1 MSLLTKLGTG
11 QGYLKA
17 GFLGFQASGKTY
29 TACSLAIGLR
39 KRLKLD
45 GPIAMFDT
53 EGGSEYIAQRILKE
67 TGKTLMGVKSQ
78 SFQDL
83 LDMALECE
91 MGGVSVLIA
100 DSMTHVWRELCDSY
114 LAHVN
119 EERAKKNMSPRSK
132 LEFQDWNPIKKKWSE
147 WTQFY
152 LNSSLHII
160 ICGRAGYEYEME
172 MNQETNRKE
181 LIKTGVKMK
190 TETEFGFEPSLLI
203 EMERVQV
210 PGQDGGYQMVHHATI
225 VKDRFGV
232 MDGAEADN
240 PTFDFFLPHIALL
253 TPGANAPIDMTKRTP
268 MHVDEIG
275 QDQFDRMRSRQKKAW
290 EEIENGL
297 AIIYPSSQGKDKQ
310 ARYMIFSE
318 LTGSTSEL
326 KIQSLPPDQL
336 ERIALAVREFGH
348 DVLAGTTIN
357 TPPKYVKGIYDRLS
371 AEVAEVHVDPLRPTI
386 PQVRPQ
392 SKPEDG
398 AGDALKAASMESRTT
413 PQQASDAPAQSAAE
427 FARRKAEEMP
437 DDPYVDGFVT
447 NWQPYSGTKRNEKG
461 KRPGQFDLDDG
472 QETIVM
478 KWIKYFDP
486 AMEEQLKSGGLK
498 RVFYKEDTYNGKT
511 QYQAVKVESVE

>member
-1 MSLLTKLGTG
+1 MGLLTKLGTG

-39 KRLKLD
+39 KRLKLE

-83 LDMALECE
+83 LDMARECE

-114 LAHVN
+114 LEHVN
-119 EERAKKNMSPRSK
+119 EERAKKNLSKRSK

-172 MNQETNRKE
+172 MNEETNRKE

-203 EMERVQV
+203 EMERTQV
-210 PGQDGGYQMVHHATI
+210 PVKEGGFKMVHHATI
-225 VKDRFGV
+225 IKDRFGV
-232 MDGAEADN
+232 MDGNEIDN
-240 PTFDFFLPHIALL
+240 PDFDFFLPHVALL
-253 TPGANAPIDMTKRTP
+253 TPGANAPIDMSNRTP
-268 MHVDEIG
+268 MQVDEIG

-336 ERIALAVREFGH
+336 DRIALAVREFGR
-348 DVLAGTTIN
+348 DVLAGVTIEA
-357 TPPKYVKGIYDRLS
+357 PPKYIKTIYERLQEDERQADAVHPAVIAAQA
-371 AEVAEVHVDPLRPTI
+371 AEE
-386 PQVRPQ
+386 
-392 SKPEDG
+392 
-398 AGDALKAASMESRTT
+398 AGRT
-413 PQQASDAPAQSAAE
+413 DEPATSAAE
-427 FARRKAEEMP
+427 FCAEQASKAGE
-437 DDPYVDGFVT
+437 
-447 NWQPYSGTKRNEKG
+447 NEHTAEG
-461 KRPGQFDLDDG
+461 YIGNHTPR
-472 QETIVM
+472 M
-478 KWIKYFDP
+478 
-486 AMEEQLKSGGLK
+486 A
-498 RVFYKEDTYNGKT
+498 GKT
-511 QYQAVKVESVE
+511 APPGRFTLDTLHGELTLQYWDRPEGLGTPNHSYAKVTYRQSERAGKGGKVFTNNELLTLAWAAPPQ

>member
-1 MSLLTKLGTG
+1 MGLLTKLGTG

-17 GFLGFQASGKTY
+17 GLLGFQASGKTY

-53 EGGSEYIAQRILKE
+53 EGGSEYIAQRIFKE

-83 LDMALECE
+83 VDMAKECE

-114 LAHVN
+114 LDHVN
-119 EERAKKNMSPRSK
+119 EERAKKNLGKRGK

-172 MNQETNRKE
+172 VNEETNRKE
-181 LIKTGVKMK
+181 LIKSGVKMK

-203 EMERVQV
+203 EMERIQV
-210 PGQDGGYQMVHHATI
+210 PHKEHGFVMVHHATI

-232 MDGAEADN
+232 MDGAEMDN

-253 TPGANAPIDMTKRTP
+253 TPGANTPIDMSKRTP
-268 MHVDEIG
+268 MQVDEIG

-326 KIQSLPPDQL
+326 KIQSLPPEQL
-336 ERIALAVREFGH
+336 DRIALAVREFGR
-348 DVLAGTTIN
+348 DVLAGTTIEL
-357 TPPKYVKGIYDRLS
+357 PPKYIKTIYDRLKEEDERQAADGHEAEAVVS
-371 AEVAEVHVDPLRPTI
+371 APPVNPASVDAPSAPSSVKAFCDEQAAKAATDEHEAEGFIGTYTPRLAGKQAPPGRFVLETLRGELTL
-386 PQVRPQ
+386 QFWE
-392 SKPEDG
+392 KPEG
-398 AGDALKAASMESRTT
+398 MGTSHHSYAKVTYRQSERAGKGGKMFTNNELLSLHWAA
-413 PQQASDAPAQSAAE
+413 PPA
-427 FARRKAEEMP
+427 
-437 DDPYVDGFVT
+437 
-447 NWQPYSGTKRNEKG
+447 
-461 KRPGQFDLDDG
+461 
-472 QETIVM
+472 
-478 KWIKYFDP
+478 
-486 AMEEQLKSGGLK
+486 
-498 RVFYKEDTYNGKT
+498 
-511 QYQAVKVESVE
+511 

>member
-1 MSLLTKLGTG
+1 MGLLTKLGTG

-29 TACSLAIGLR
+29 TACSLAVGLR

-83 LDMALECE
+83 LDMARECE
-91 MGGVSVLIA
+91 AAGVSVLIA

-114 LAHVN
+114 LEHVN
-119 EERAKKNMSPRSK
+119 EERAKKNLGKRSK
-132 LEFQDWNPIKKKWSE
+132 LEFQDWNPIKKKWAE

-172 MNQETNRKE
+172 VNEETNRKE
-181 LIKTGVKMK
+181 LIKSGVKMK

-210 PGQDGGYQMVHHATI
+210 PNKDGGYHMMHHATI
-225 VKDRFGV
+225 IKDRFGV
-232 MDGAEADN
+232 MDGAETDN
-240 PTFDFFLPHIALL
+240 PTFDFFLPHVALL

-268 MHVDEIG
+268 MQVDEIG
-275 QDQFDRMRSRQKKAW
+275 HDQFDRMRLRQKKAW

-297 AIIYPSSQGKDKQ
+297 SIIYPSSQGKDKQ
-310 ARYMIFSE
+310 ARYMILSE

-336 ERIALAVREFGH
+336 ERIALAVRELGR
-348 DVLAGTTIN
+348 DVLAGDMVEN
-357 TPPKYVKGIYDRLS
+357 PPKYVRKIYDRL
-371 AEVAEVHVDPLRPTI
+371 AEELTDKYTGEP
-386 PQVRPQ
+386 VRQ
-392 SKPEDG
+392 EEDG
-398 AGDALKAASMESRTT
+398 ASQYSGAADNA
-413 PQQASDAPAQSAAE
+413 PVQQPSDAPPAPSSKSPSE
-427 FARRKAEEMP
+427 FARQMADQMDDQYDEGIITNFVKYQGQKAYQKGCSPGYFDLEDGQGGLVRKFKYL
-437 DDPYVDGFVT
+437 DPSLDVT
-447 NWQPYSGTKRNEKG
+447 SGMKRVYYRTENFKG
-461 KRPGQFDLDDG
+461 K
-472 QETIVM
+472 TS
-478 KWIKYFDP
+478 Y
-486 AMEEQLKSGGLK
+486 
-498 RVFYKEDTYNGKT
+498 
-511 QYQAVKVESVE
+511 AVTKIEAIE

>member
-1 MSLLTKLGTG
+1 MGLLTKLGTG

-39 KRLKLD
+39 KRLKLN
-45 GPIAMFDT
+45 GPVAMFDT
-53 EGGSEYIAQRILKE
+53 EGGSEYIANRILKE
-67 TGKTLMGVKSQ
+67 TGTALVGVKSQ

-83 LDMALECE
+83 LDMARECE

-119 EERAKKNMSPRSK
+119 EERAKKNMSPRGK

-181 LIKTGVKMK
+181 LVKTGVKMK

-210 PGQDGGYQMVHHATI
+210 PVKDGGYQMVHHATVI
-225 VKDRFGV
+225 KDRFSV
-232 MDGAEADN
+232 MDGQESDN
-240 PTFDFFLPHIALL
+240 PDFDFFLPHVALL
-253 TPGANAPIDMTKRTP
+253 TPGANAPIDMSKRTP
-268 MHVDEIG
+268 MQVDEIG

-326 KIQSLPPDQL
+326 KIQSLPPEQL
-336 ERIALAVREFGH
+336 ERIALAVRELGH
-348 DVLAGTTIN
+348 DILAGVTIDN
-357 TPPKYVKGIYDRLS
+357 PVKYIRGIYDRLQQE
-371 AEVAEVHVDPLRPTI
+371 EVADPYPKPNKPVATGVSEPTDTLET
-386 PQVRPQ
+386 P
-392 SKPEDG
+392 KPNDV
-398 AGDALKAASMESRTT
+398 
-413 PQQASDAPAQSAAE
+413 PPPAPKPQSAAE
-427 FARRKAEEMP
+427 FAKNMADKMDETYE
-437 DDPYVDGFVT
+437 DGIIGNLKPY
-447 NWQPYSGTKRNEKG
+447 QGTKAYQKG
-461 KRPGQFDLDDG
+461 CSPGYFDVEDGQGGLVRKFKYMDPDLDV
-472 QETIVM
+472 T
-478 KWIKYFDP
+478 
-486 AMEEQLKSGGLK
+486 SGLK
-498 RVFYKEDTYNGKT
+498 RVYYRTENYKGKIS
-511 QYQAVKVESVE
+511 YAVTKIEAME